1 MDRLTEKDVCG
12 HWRLKGLPWKNL
24 YEGTPITRE
33 TYEALYGALCK
44 LLDYEETGLTP
55 EEIEMRTYCT
65 IGTPCEFQ
73 SSEIRKDGWIPV
85 EERLPEDN
93 KPVLIF
99 AESTTISSGTITMV
113 GACHNG
119 FWFIQNGED
128 TLGFPVREYKVNYWS
143 HLPERPQKPP
153 VETKDSRRKRMN
165 GKDNNVPAKDG
176 WMPLPEPYEGVRE
189 EMTEKEAIKVIEIA
203 IAEVEWDYPLDYAV
217 AFETATKALE
227 EIQQYREMDRKLRE
241 TYGDCDGLLKTAAE
255 GLCKVSIGNPVK
267 ARLLTNE
274 DADMWDA
281 YRAIGTVEEC
291 REATRKQRKK
301 KVTAESE
308 VIYNM
313 KWKCPECGGSLTDTD
328 VLAGH

>member
-1 MDRLTEKDVCG
+1 MGRLTEKDVCG

-24 YEGTPITRE
+24 YTGTPITRE
-33 TYEALYGALCK
+33 TYEVLYGALCK
-44 LLDYEETGLTP
+44 LLVYEETGLTP

-65 IGTPCEFQ
+65 MGTPCEFQ
-73 SSEIRKDGWIPV
+73 RQENMNGKDTDVPAKDGWIPV

-176 WMPLPEPYEGVRE
+176 WIPVEERMPEDGTYLCTFTGDLIGQEEPFTGMCGIENGIWDEPDCVIAWQPLPEPYEG
-189 EMTEKEAIKVIEIA
+189 A
-203 IAEVEWDYPLDYAV
+203 
-217 AFETATKALE
+217 
-227 EIQQYREMDRKLRE
+227 
-241 TYGDCDGLLKTAAE
+241 
-255 GLCKVSIGNPVK
+255 
-267 ARLLTNE
+267 
-274 DADMWDA
+274 
-281 YRAIGTVEEC
+281 
-291 REATRKQRKK
+291 
-301 KVTAESE
+301 
-308 VIYNM
+308 
-313 KWKCPECGGSLTDTD
+313 
-328 VLAGH
+328 

>member
-1 MDRLTEKDVCG
+1 
-12 HWRLKGLPWKNL
+12 
-24 YEGTPITRE
+24 
-33 TYEALYGALCK
+33 
-44 LLDYEETGLTP
+44 
-55 EEIEMRTYCT
+55 
-65 IGTPCEFQ
+65 
-73 SSEIRKDGWIPV
+73 
-85 EERLPEDN
+85 
-93 KPVLIF
+93 
-99 AESTTISSGTITMV
+99 MV

-203 IAEVEWDYPLDYAV
+203 IAEVEWDYPLDYTV
-217 AFETATKALE
+217 AFKTAIKALE
-227 EIQQYREMDRKLRE
+227 EIQYYREMDRKLWE
-241 TYGDCDGLLKTAAE
+241 TYGDCIGFLKTAAE
-255 GLCKVSIGNPVK
+255 ASIGNPIK

-274 DADMWDA
+274 DADRWDA
-281 YRAIGTVEEC
+281 YRKLGTVEEC
-291 REATRKQRKK
+291 REAIGKQTRE

-308 VIYNM
+308 VIYNI
-313 KWKCPECGGSLTDTD
+313 KWECPKCGSGLTDTD
-328 VLAGH
+328 VLAGHCKWCGKAVYHQEPPNGQ

>member
-1 MDRLTEKDVCG
+1 MGRLTEKDVCG

-44 LLDYEETGLTP
+44 LLAYEETGLTP
-55 EEIEMRTYCT
+55 EEIEMKTYCT
-65 IGTPCEFQ
+65 MGTPCEFQ

-176 WMPLPEPYEGVRE
+176 WMPLPEPYEGV
-189 EMTEKEAIKVIEIA
+189 
-203 IAEVEWDYPLDYAV
+203 
-217 AFETATKALE
+217 
-227 EIQQYREMDRKLRE
+227 
-241 TYGDCDGLLKTAAE
+241 
-255 GLCKVSIGNPVK
+255 
-267 ARLLTNE
+267 
-274 DADMWDA
+274 
-281 YRAIGTVEEC
+281 
-291 REATRKQRKK
+291 
-301 KVTAESE
+301 
-308 VIYNM
+308 
-313 KWKCPECGGSLTDTD
+313 
-328 VLAGH
+328 